1 MNVFKLIVPLAFAAV
16 LSGCPAIS
24 QTPASDTTTKT
35 NPSSGGGS
43 TTTNGSATPSN
54 PGTTN
59 PGNTGSGGTG
69 GTGTGGT
76 GTGGTTTSFN
86 LTVTSDTNGTVSSTP
101 AGINCGTECSH
112 AFAAGSKI
120 TLTPKPSSGFQF
132 KAWTGACTGTM
143 TCEVA
148 LNANA
153 TVGASFEATPVTKHV
168 LTVTSSANGSVTST
182 PAGIDCGSTCTQTL
196 GAGSV
201 VTLTAKPVRYSVFK
215 GWTGACTGANNTCA
229 VTMDAAKTV
238 GAQFEVAPN
247 PKVEIQLYNVDD
259 TATAQVNTAT
269 ILTTPLNQD
278 SGRVDISK
286 HFTSDV
292 NRLDLQLWQSGGPYT
307 YGFRVWLNS
316 QLILEDQCGTVGVAS
331 CNANDVGEYVKYY
344 NRIIIR
350 RDGTYTAV
358 SLDRKQIMTGLNKPQ
373 VLNATVKGQAPSN
386 LHWSGNIPGK
396 GWIDLPGTTATY
408 THTAQVPGSA
418 QVCVGGNATGES
430 IDAAM
435 CASVVVPKLEVRLFN
450 VDDIETAL
458 IDSKQVLKADFNQDT
473 GRVDLT
479 QYLTG
484 TSHDLMLTQS
494 NVVAEYAFGFQV
506 FWQGK
511 LVLDQSCGVVY
522 GVNCDSTTNPGAR
535 YLKHIMLRDD
545 GSISIVNL
553 YTARHKTIRVGET
566 YWIGAEIWGV
576 NGAGGLVYS
585 YGNPSGQWS
594 QLPNNSIAPTAVG
607 SYTVCASIPSLPTN
621 PAECA
626 ILDVI
631 PTTPVFDGSAF
642 VQKARQWVNAGLP
655 YAQYVINGSSG
666 YRADCSGLISFA
678 WGLSTPGAVTWTLKD
693 YANYVTFDEVQPGDA
708 VNNEGGPGGH
718 VMLFAG
724 WVDGAWNGNG
734 NRQARFVEENGA
746 YGAVENVYWLHR
758 EDTNHVTIPVLTP
771 YIDTPT
777 WVAQRKR

>member
-1 MNVFKLIVPLAFAAV
+1 MNVFRLIVPLALATI
-16 LSGCPAIS
+16 LSGCPA
-24 QTPASDTTTKT
+24 TPPTPTSDSTPKTT
-35 NPSSGGGS
+35 PISGGASTTPNDGS
-43 TTTNGSATPSN
+43 TTPSNPATTN

-59 PGNTGSGGTG
+59 PGTTTPGNTGSGGTG
-69 GTGTGGT
+69 GTGTGGI
-76 GTGGTTTSFN
+76 TSFN
-86 LTVTSDTNGTVSSTP
+86 LTVTSDTNGSVSSTP

-112 AFAAGSKI
+112 TFAVGSKV
-120 TLTPKPSSGFQF
+120 TLTAKPLSGFQL
-132 KAWTGACTGTM
+132 KAWTGACSGTA
-143 TCEVA
+143 TCEVT

-168 LTVTSSANGSVTST
+168 LTVTSSANGSVSST

-196 GAGSV
+196 GAGSI
-201 VTLTAKPVRYSVFK
+201 VTLTAKPVRYSIFK

-247 PKVEIQLYNVDD
+247 PKVEVQLFNVDD
-259 TATAQVNTAT
+259 TATAQVNTTT

-292 NRLDLQLWQSGGPYT
+292 NRLDLQLWQGGGPFT
-307 YGFRVWLNS
+307 YGFRVWLNG
-316 QLILEDQCGTVGVAS
+316 QLILEDQCGTVGVTS

-418 QVCVGGNATGES
+418 QVCVGGNITGEP

-450 VDDIETAL
+450 VDDSERATINGVNRIVTGL
-458 IDSKQVLKADFNQDT
+458 GSDSGAI
-473 GRVDLT
+473 DLT
-479 QYLTG
+479 
-484 TSHDLMLTQS
+484 SFLTQDA
-494 NVVAEYAFGFQV
+494 NELLIAADNTGGNGTYGFQIW
-506 FWQGK
+506 WQGR
-511 LVLDQSCGVVY
+511 LVLDQSCGVV
-522 GVNCDSTTNPGAR
+522 GSVNCDSKTGQMYWKRIMVRNDGA
-535 YLKHIMLRDD
+535 MT
-545 GSISIVNL
+545 IVNL
-553 YTARHKTIRVGET
+553 YTERRATRKVGEA
-566 YWIGAEIWGV
+566 YWIGGEVWGLQ
-576 NGAGGLVYS
+576 APLK
-585 YGNPSGQWS
+585 WS
-594 QLPNNSIAPTAVG
+594 SNITGTWALLPNNGVTTNTPG
-607 SYTVCASIPSLPTN
+607 SYWVCAGVENLPADPTECTIIDFIPN
-621 PAECA
+621 
-626 ILDVI
+626 V
-631 PTTPVFDGSAF
+631 PVFDGSAF
-642 VQKARQWVNAGLP
+642 VQKARQWVNTGLP

-678 WGLSTPGAVTWTLKD
+678 WGLSTPGAVTWTLKN